1 MKLNI
6 RVSKA
11 MMSPKAPFGQIEQ
24 YVVRVPDHLQRALDI
39 EVGQTLYLKTI
50 DGGNLVLTVYPALG
64 VDEWYDSESAFVVKC
79 VFDRVNIENKKRVES
94 KLKPVEGGVSLGCD
108 PEFLV
113 VDKNKGVALPANSIV
128 GGGIY
133 DKVGCDH
140 GLVEIRPDPAMDE
153 HKLVENMRLLL
164 SKAKTK
170 LDDTMEGAALRG
182 NKSWYA
188 GKDLTFEGK
197 AAMKNHN
204 GKLWFCG
211 FHLHF
216 GLHPRLRI
224 GKKNTNYHAVK
235 LFLASTVMALDY
247 YIAVPAVIP
256 ESNIDNFRRINGEYG
271 QPGDFK
277 HNKFFT
283 LEYRVP
289 SGHHMR
295 SPMLSKGLIAL
306 GALVVEDI
314 MAKAQEITE
323 GFTRLSRLSSYTHMQ
338 KLYTQLPAY
347 KTLKLALTANDV
359 SLAKDL
365 FKEIVPQLEQM
376 LNYGYHK
383 EALVP
388 FVDYISSGDYNIS
401 PNIEDNW
408 SIT

>member
-6 RVSKA
+6 RVSRA

-24 YVVRVPDHLQRALDI
+24 YVIRVPDHLQRALNI
-39 EVGQTLYLKTI
+39 EAGQTLYLKTI
-50 DGGNLVLTVYPALG
+50 DDGNLVLTVYPALG
-64 VDEWYDSESAFVVKC
+64 IDEWHDSESAFVVKR
-79 VFDRVNIENKKRVES
+79 VFDRVNIESKKKIES

-113 VDKNKGVALPANSIV
+113 VDRKTGIALPANSIV
-128 GGGIY
+128 GGGVY
-133 DKVGCDH
+133 DKIGCDH

-153 HKLVENMRLLL
+153 HKLVENMRYLL
-164 SKAKTK
+164 SGAKMK

-188 GKDLTFEGK
+188 GKDLTFEGR
-197 AAMKNHN
+197 AAMKNHKD
-204 GKLWFCG
+204 KLWCCG

-224 GKKNTNYHAVK
+224 GKKNTSYQAVRS
-235 LFLASTVMALDY
+235 FLASTVMVLDHY
-247 YIAVPAVIP
+247 VAIPAVIP
-256 ESNIDNFRRINGEYG
+256 ESDVDNSRRMAGKFG

-295 SPMLSKGLIAL
+295 SPMLTKGLIAL
-306 GALVVEDI
+306 GALVVEDV

-338 KLYTQLPAY
+338 KLYPELPAY
-347 KTLKLALTANDV
+347 KVLKSALTAKDV
-359 SLAKDL
+359 NLAKSL
-365 FKEIVPQLEQM
+365 FKNIVPQLESM
-376 LNYGYHK
+376 LKYNDHK

-388 FVDYISSGDYNIS
+388 FVNYISSENYNIS
-401 PNIEDNW
+401 ANIEDNW
-408 SIT
+408 SKQ